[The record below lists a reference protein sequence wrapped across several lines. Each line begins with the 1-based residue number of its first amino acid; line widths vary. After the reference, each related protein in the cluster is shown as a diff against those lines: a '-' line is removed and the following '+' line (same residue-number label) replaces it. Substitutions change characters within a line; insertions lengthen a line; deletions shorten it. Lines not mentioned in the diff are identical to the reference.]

1 MKKENLMDKLPNRI
15 NKKVLVQAYISKELY
30 SKVRAKM
37 LKSGKKV
44 CITALI
50 KASFEQF
57 LEE

>member
-1 MKKENLMDKLPNRI
+1 MKTNLMTKLPNKE

-30 SKVRAKM
+30 SQVRKK
-37 LKSGKKV
+37 LEKSGKKV